1 MIGISAANLALLEI
15 AELIHKMQQIVISEP
30 NPDWAGEYRVIAE
43 DLRALLKQDAGRI
56 DHIGSTA
63 VPGLAAKDV
72 IDLQIT
78 VSDLTEPTT
87 ITRLTQA
94 GYELRDEIEF
104 DNLVGR
110 SSDDPALQKRYL
122 TEPQGQR
129 PIHIHVRET
138 GRLNQIYA
146 LLFRDYLRADATTR
160 SAYAQIKRQLAAR
173 FPDNAS
179 AYYAIKDPYMDTIYQ
194 AACLWRD
201 ATSWTPD
208 EDYL

>member
-1 MIGISAANLALLEI
+1 MIDIPAAKLVEPSRD
-15 AELIHKMQQIVISEP
+15 MQQIVISEP
-30 NPDWAGEYRVIAE
+30 NPGWADEYRAIAK
-43 DLRALLKQDAGRI
+43 DLRALLNQDALRI

-63 VPGLAAKDV
+63 IPGLAAKDV

-78 VSDLTEPTT
+78 VSDLTDTT
-87 ITRLTQA
+87 SITRLTQA
-94 GYELRDEIEF
+94 GYELRDDIEF

-110 SSDDPALQKRYL
+110 PTDDPALQKRYL
-122 TEPQGQR
+122 TEPDGER

>member
-1 MIGISAANLALLEI
+1 MIDIPAAKLVEPSRD
-15 AELIHKMQQIVISEP
+15 MQQIVISEP
-30 NPDWAGEYRVIAE
+30 NPGWADEYRAIAK
-43 DLRALLKQDAGRI
+43 DLRALLNQDALRI

-78 VSDLTEPTT
+78 VSDLTDTT
-87 ITRLTQA
+87 SITRLTQA
-94 GYELRDEIEF
+94 GYELRDDIEF

-110 SSDDPALQKRYL
+110 PTDDPALQKRYL
-122 TEPQGQR
+122 TEPEGER

-160 SAYAQIKRQLAAR
+160 SAYAQIKRELAAR
-173 FPDNAS
+173 FPNNAS
-179 AYYAIKDPYMDTIYQ
+179 AYYAIKDPYMDTVYQ